1 MANRLAGE
9 TSPYL
14 LQHKDN
20 PVDWLPWGD
29 EALER
34 ARREDKPILLSI
46 GYAACHWCHVM
57 EHESFEDPAT
67 ALLMNEHFVPVKVDR
82 EERPDLD
89 AVYMEAVQAMT
100 GQGGWPM
107 TVWLTP
113 EAKPFY
119 GGTYFPPQERG
130 GLPSFKRLLVGI
142 ADAWATRRAEIEEQ
156 GTRLTGA
163 MSSLL
168 RLEPSTEVISE
179 VILED
184 AFEGLKR
191 AFDGQFGG
199 FGGAPKF
206 PQPMTV
212 DLLMRLGSR
221 GRSDATDMADL
232 TLDAM
237 AAGGMFDQL
246 GGGFSRYSVDRA
258 WVVPHFEK
266 MLYDNAQL
274 LRTYALSWQGGRR
287 DRHRTVAE
295 ATASWML
302 AEMRDEAGG
311 FWSSLDADSEGV
323 EGKFY
328 VWSLDEVKEVA
339 GPDAD
344 AAIAHWGFSQAGN
357 FEGLNI
363 PVLRGPPKDHD
374 PPTLGGP
381 PAPSGS
387 PPEPPGVAR
396 AKAALLARRTERV
409 RPGTDTKVLSAWN
422 ALASSALA
430 EAGVI
435 LQHPEWVDAAGEA
448 MRFVLG
454 TLRVEGRLMRS
465 YRKVNGAGVVKHLG
479 YCEDYAFVLE
489 ACLTLYEATF
499 DPAWLVEAK
508 WAADE
513 AIRLF
518 LDHESGGFFTTGTD
532 APALVTRSKDF
543 IDNAIPSANSV
554 LALELQRLSIFTGDA
569 LYEQHGLAVIR
580 LMRDAAVRSPLGFGH
595 LLGAIDFY
603 TSMPAEIVIIGDAS
617 DADTAG
623 LLGAVR
629 DSFIPNKVV
638 IVGDESTEG
647 ATLQIPLLHGRSK
660 RTGKATAYVCH
671 RGTCK
676 YPVDTS
682 QELVAQLAAR

>member
-1 MANRLAGE
+1 MANQLAGE

-20 PVDWLPWGD
+20 PVDWLPWGE
-29 EALER
+29 EALGR

-57 EHESFEDPAT
+57 EHESFEDPDT
-67 ALLMNEHFVPVKVDR
+67 ARLMNEHFVPVKVDR

-113 EAKPFY
+113 DQKPFY

-130 GLPSFKRLLVGI
+130 GLPSFKRLLAGI
-142 ADAWATRRAEIEEQ
+142 ADAWATRRAEIEDQ
-156 GTRLTGA
+156 GSKLMGA

-168 RLEPSTEVISE
+168 HLVPSTEVISE
-179 VILED
+179 SLLDD
-184 AFEGLKR
+184 AFAGLKR
-191 AFDGQFGG
+191 AFDPQFGG

-206 PQPMTV
+206 PQPMTI
-212 DLLMRLGSR
+212 DLLMRLDYR
-221 GRSDATDMADL
+221 GRPEAAGMADL

-246 GGGFSRYSVDRA
+246 GGGFSRYSVDRG
-258 WVVPHFEK
+258 WIVPHFEK

-274 LRTYALSWQGGRR
+274 LRTYARSWQAGRR

-295 ATASWML
+295 ATAAWML
-302 AEMRDEAGG
+302 AEMRDDAGG

-328 VWSLDEVKEVA
+328 VWSLDEVEEVA
-339 GPDAD
+339 SPDAD
-344 AAIAHWGFSQAGN
+344 AAIQQWGFTGAGN
-357 FEGLNI
+357 FESLNI
-363 PVLRGPPKDHD
+363 PVYRSAPERSG
-374 PPTLGGP
+374 
-381 PAPSGS
+381 PSGS
-387 PPEPPGVAR
+387 AAEGAGDAPEILRAR
-396 AKAALLARRTERV
+396 AALLARRAERI
-409 RPGTDTKVLSAWN
+409 RPGTDSKVLSAWN
-422 ALASSALA
+422 ALAASALA
-430 EAGVI
+430 ESGVI
-435 LQHPEWVDAAGEA
+435 LQHPEWVDAAQET

-454 TLRVEGRLMRS
+454 TLRVQGRLMRS
-465 YRKVNGAGVVKHLG
+465 YRQVDGGGVVKHLG

-489 ACLTLYEATF
+489 ACLALYEATF
-499 DPAWLVEAK
+499 DTQWLVEAR

-513 AIRLF
+513 AIHLF
-518 LDHESGGFFTTGTD
+518 LDRESGGFFTTGTD

-543 IDNAIPSANSV
+543 VDNAIPSANSV
-554 LALELQRLSIFTGDA
+554 LALELQRLSIFTGDSS
-569 LYEQHGLAVIR
+569 YEGHGLAIIR
-580 LMRDAAVRSPLGFGH
+580 LMRDAAARSPLGVGH
-595 LLGAIDFY
+595 LLGAVDFY
-603 TSMPAEIVIIGDAS
+603 TAMPAEIVIVGDA
-617 DADTAG
+617 AGPDTAE

-629 DSFIPNKVV
+629 DRFIPNKVV
-638 IVGDESTEG
+638 IVGDGPTEG
-647 ATLQIPLLHGRSK
+647 STPEIPLLHGRSK
-660 RTGKATAYVCH
+660 RNGKATAYVCR

-676 YPVDTS
+676 YPVDTP
-682 QELVAQLAAR
+682 QELVAQLESR